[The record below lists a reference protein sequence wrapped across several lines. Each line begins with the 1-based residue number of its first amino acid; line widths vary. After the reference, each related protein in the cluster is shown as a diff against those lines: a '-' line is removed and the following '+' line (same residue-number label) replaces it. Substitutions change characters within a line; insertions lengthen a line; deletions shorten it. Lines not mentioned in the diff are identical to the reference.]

1 MGTYIAL
8 LRGINVGGHRKIKMV
23 ELREVLSKNG
33 FDQVQTYIQS
43 GNILFQSAERDS
55 IKLAAT
61 IRKLIDKAFGFPVPV
76 LVVSSERLRTILE
89 NNPFQNVAEENLLF
103 FTLLKEVPEPEKVME
118 FKGIQF
124 EGEHFH
130 ITEYCV
136 YLSFTGNYRNAKL
149 NNNYIE
155 KKLKVEA
162 TTRNLKT
169 MRKLLAMMG

>member
-1 MGTYIAL
+1 
-8 LRGINVGGHRKIKMV
+8 
-23 ELREVLSKNG
+23 
-33 FDQVQTYIQS
+33 
-43 GNILFQSAERDS
+43 
-55 IKLAAT
+55 
-61 IRKLIDKAFGFPVPV
+61 
-76 LVVSSERLRTILE
+76 
-89 NNPFQNVAEENLLF
+89 LF
-103 FTLLKEVPEPEKVME
+103 FTLLKEVPEPERVLE